1 MKLKTIIFY
10 ALLFVN
16 TIFSQKSLDKIYVE
30 FNVQKGQIIDTEYL
44 IASSKY
50 SLYSTNL
57 IDIDNEKNMVQKDE
71 YGNYTINENKIKI
84 NSLKYYATLKS
95 NELYFISTPPKNK
108 KEIIAIDDLP
118 TIEWRINKKET
129 KKINNYRCYKATAL
143 FRGSEMVAYY
153 TPEIPIGFGP
163 FKFKGLPGL
172 ILEVF
177 NVDTI
182 GQKYHWRAKKIVFP
196 YETESDIIFDVKKYI
211 GQIITYRSIIED
223 FDKKMILFNQKM
235 ITNTPRGSSTKSGK
249 IERTSIEKK
258 YEWEEE
264 K

>member
-1 MKLKTIIFY
+1 MKLKKITFY
-10 ALLFVN
+10 FLLFIN
-16 TIFSQKSLDKIYVE
+16 TIFSQNSLNKIYIE
-30 FNVQKGQIIDTEYL
+30 YYVQKGQIIDTEYL
-44 IASSKY
+44 IASPKN
-50 SLYSTNL
+50 SLYTTNF

-71 YGNYTINENKIKI
+71 YGNYTINEDKIKI

-118 TIEWRINKKET
+118 TIEWKIFEKET
-129 KKINNYRCYKATAL
+129 KKIHNFTCFKATAL

-177 NVDTI
+177 NVDTK
-182 GQKYHWRAKKIVFP
+182 GQKYHWKAKKIVFP
-196 YETESDIIFDVKKYI
+196 YENESDLTFDVKKSI
-211 GQIITYRSIIED
+211 GQIVTYRSIIED
-223 FDKKMILFNQKM
+223 FDKKMMLFNQKM
-235 ITNTPRGSSTKSGK
+235 ITNNPRGSTTKSDK
-249 IERTSIEKK
+249 IERTSIEKI

-264 K
+264 